1 VRIAVT
7 GASGHIGANL
17 CRELIALGHSLKVL
31 VNRSSGSLTGL
42 KLAMVNG
49 NLLSVESLRELVKD
63 TDVVLHLA
71 ATISIRGK
79 RTKDIYKVN
88 ITGTENLIREIKRN
102 TGQRL
107 IHFSSIHALCQSPF
121 DEPLDESR
129 ELALH
134 DPILYNR
141 TKAISEQLV
150 SRAAEEGMDALIIN
164 PTAVTGPYDFRPSL
178 LGQAIIA
185 VYKNRLPALVPGGYN
200 WVDVRDVSRG
210 TISAIEKGKKGERYL
225 LSGHWK
231 SLEELARTINRLKNQ
246 ESIPPMLPFWLARIG
261 APFLG
266 LLAWVRGTDP
276 LYTNESLNILKD
288 SHRLISCRKA
298 ETELDYH
305 PRPFEETIRDTI
317 EWFLGNGKI

>member
-1 VRIAVT
+1 MRIAVT

-17 CRELIALGHSLKVL
+17 CRELIARGHSLKVL
-31 VNRSSGSLTGL
+31 INRSSESLEDL
-42 KLAMVNG
+42 KLIMVKG
-49 NLLSVESLRELVKD
+49 NLLSGESLRELVKD
-63 TDVVLHLA
+63 TDVVIHLA
-71 ATISIRGK
+71 ATISIRGS
-79 RTKDIYKVN
+79 RVKDIQKVN
-88 ITGTENLIREIKRN
+88 ITGTENLIREVRRN

-107 IHFSSIHALCQSPF
+107 IHFSSIHALCQGPF

-129 ELALH
+129 GLAL
-134 DPILYNR
+134 DDQVLYNR

-150 SRAAEEGMDALIIN
+150 SQAAEEGMDALIIN

-185 VYKNRLPALVPGGYN
+185 IYKNRLPALVPGGYD
-200 WVDVRDVSRG
+200 WVDVRDVTSG

-231 SLEELARTINRLKNQ
+231 SLEELCRTINRLKNQ
-246 ESIPPMLPFWLARIG
+246 DSIPPMVPFWLAWVG

-266 LLAWVRGTDP
+266 LLAWASGTDP
-276 LYTNESLNILKD
+276 LYTNESLNILKE
-288 SHRLISCRKA
+288 SHRMISSRKA

-305 PRPFEETIRDTI
+305 PRPFEETIGDTI
-317 EWFLGNGKI
+317 EWFRGNGKL